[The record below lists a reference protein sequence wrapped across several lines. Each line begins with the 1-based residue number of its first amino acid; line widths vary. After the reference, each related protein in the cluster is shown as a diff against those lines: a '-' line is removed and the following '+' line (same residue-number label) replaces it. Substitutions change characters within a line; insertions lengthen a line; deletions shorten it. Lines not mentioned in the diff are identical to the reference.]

1 MTLSRMVASV
11 MVVVALVSTA
21 VAGPLQNKQV
31 AADAKWVIHADFDAM
46 RGSKLGAFCLDE
58 IKKADTTDKV
68 AEVTEKIG
76 FNPLKDLKSI
86 TAYGSKHGPEN
97 AVVLVNLDADQQKI
111 IALLKENED
120 YKQTTLGDHVVH
132 QWTDKEE
139 VRKFGTFY
147 RKDLIIVAPDMDLL
161 TGAVAVLDG
170 KKDNLSKAKFLD
182 IKPSKGAFFLLVA
195 EDIVVPEGEEHSVP
209 MQDIDACNIEIGEA
223 DGKVFLNVTLEAKTE
238 EEAERTLTM
247 IEGLIVFAE
256 MRKEAGEDEMD
267 PVQAEAI
274 GLLAKIKASG
284 KGKTIKIEALFDV
297 KDITSLIELGIEQKL
312 D

>member
-1 MTLSRMVASV
+1 MVASV
-11 MVVVALVSTA
+11 VVVVALVSMA

-31 AADAKWVIHADFDAM
+31 AADAKWVMHADIDGM
-46 RGSKLGAFCLDE
+46 RASKVGAFCLDE
-58 IKKADTTDKV
+58 IKKADNAGKV
-68 AEVTEKIG
+68 AKLTEKIG

-86 TAYGSKHGPEN
+86 TAYGSKHGREN

-111 IALLKENED
+111 IAMLKENKD
-120 YKQTTLGDHVVH
+120 YKQTKLGDHVVH

-139 VRKFGTFY
+139 VKKFGMFY
-147 RKDLIIVAPDMDLL
+147 RKDLVIVAPDMDLL

-195 EDIVVPEGEEHSVP
+195 EDIVVPEGKKRRGP
-209 MQDIDACNIEIGEA
+209 MQNVDACNIEIGEV

-238 EEAERTLTM
+238 EKAERMLKM
-247 IEGLIVFAE
+247 IAGLIAFAE
-256 MRKEAGEDEMD
+256 MRKEAEEEMD
-267 PVQAEAI
+267 PVHVEVI
-274 GLLAKIKASG
+274 SLLGEIKASG

-297 KDITSLIELGIEQKL
+297 KDITSLIKLGIEKKL
-312 D
+312 DEGE